1 LKFPDQ
7 PEETG
12 NCSGFIPHSV
22 CLRPK
27 SPAIAWAF
35 WKISLQ
41 IGTGNFYSGTTKFI
55 ADIREF
61 EWGDR
66 ETMKE
71 A

>member
-1 LKFPDQ
+1 
-7 PEETG
+7 
-12 NCSGFIPHSV
+12 
-22 CLRPK
+22 LRPK
-27 SPAIAWAF
+27 SPAVAWAF